1 MLLVI
6 DNYDSFTYNVIRYL
20 EECGASTVVRQ
31 NDKIDIDGIREIA
44 PDGIVISPGPG
55 KPAGAGVSVQAILA
69 FAEKLPILGVCLGHQ
84 ALGEAFGAKVVR
96 AQRVMHGKTSVIRH
110 DNNGLFTAL
119 PDTFLVTRYHSLII
133 DRQTLPDC
141 LRVDAWVDDDM
152 QEIMAISHCDLP
164 LHGVQ
169 FHPEAVLSEQGHNLF
184 HRFLLQ
190 YDLLRKA

>member
-31 NDKIDIDGIREIA
+31 NDEIDINSIRNLA

-55 KPAGAGVSVQAILA
+55 KPACAGVSVQAIEA
-69 FAEKLPILGVCLGHQ
+69 FANELPILGVCLGHQ

-96 AQRVMHGKTSVIRH
+96 AKRVMHGKTSVIRH
-110 DNNGLFTAL
+110 DKSGLFVEL
-119 PDTFLVTRYHSLII
+119 PDTFLVARYHSLII
-133 DRQTLPDC
+133 ERQSLPDC
-141 LRVDAWVDDDM
+141 LRVDAWVDDDT
-152 QEIMAISHCDLP
+152 QEIMAISHRDLP

-184 HRFLLQ
+184 SRFLLQ
-190 YDLLRKA
+190 YDLL